1 MYWKDIQGPH
11 GPSPNWRTRSC
22 GRSQW
27 ATIASFCSMRKSGS
41 KSWPYT
47 TPSENCPT
55 DGSVHVSNASS
66 NGLLTRSPPS
76 SCAPPARGK
85 ASCSRLQPYDLAVL
99 HHPHLGAVHLGHS
112 AGFLGGGFH
121 RLCDSIQKY
130 FGISLLLRF
139 AMGAE

>member
-1 MYWKDIQGPH
+1 MALKAPSSPGAALQARPNRSAARTIEASLPQDIV
-11 GPSPNWRTRSC
+11 S
-22 GRSQW
+22 
-27 ATIASFCSMRKSGS
+27 AASFI
-41 KSWPYT
+41 
-47 TPSENCPT
+47 
-55 DGSVHVSNASS
+55 
-66 NGLLTRSPPS
+66 
-76 SCAPPARGK
+76 
-85 ASCSRLQPYDLAVL
+85 SRLQPYDLAVL